1 MTKAVT
7 IYVSPPATNR
17 APWRVVTHDR
27 PGREF
32 DTEAEAMAAATQYA
46 RMSEAAGGTAI
57 VKVESQDGS
66 WGVQKKR

>member
-1 MTKAVT
+1 MTNAVT

-32 DTEAEAMAAATQYA
+32 ATEMEAMAAATQYA
-46 RMSEAAGGTAI
+46 RLSQAAGGSVT
-57 VKVESQDGS
+57 VKVEGPDGN
-66 WGVQKKR
+66 WAALQV